1 MFMIECGDAA
11 DGESS
16 FYAGLIQSGDGRDDG
31 IQWMGRDIL
40 FYSFFFCKC
49 VMILFEIFCRRIIL
63 KQYVISVM
71 ESMFYYYICYL

>member
-31 IQWMGRDIL
+31 MEWMRRDI
-40 FYSFFFCKC
+40 F
-49 VMILFEIFCRRIIL
+49 IF
-63 KQYVISVM
+63 
-71 ESMFYYYICYL
+71 